1 MSYKYDKI
9 RAHREMLKNQL
20 FNLDYSNVPVNKII
34 LVELDYKQI
43 TVQSEGPSGFT
54 HHKSSYSELGS
65 LIDNMNKYTVVN
77 GNTAE
82 VCEFDSH
89 TTTKIQYKYD
99 KSWIILM

>member
-20 FNLDYSNVPVNKII
+20 FNFDYSNVPVNKII

-65 LIDNMNKYTVVN
+65 LIDNMNEQFAIKS
-77 GNTAE
+77 
-82 VCEFDSH
+82 D
-89 TTTKIQYKYD
+89 YD
-99 KSWIILM
+99 LVLIDKE